1 MKKTHIF
8 IGLAILG
15 VAVHFIET
23 YDANAP
29 CFEIVEAGKPLHGD
43 ILLDKCK
50 GRTWTMVQDDTTL
63 SELGYVVEDGEDED
77 SKAGDESEEVD
88 ILAAAE
94 ALESTEKSADEKT
107 AKETQDEVSEETTDS
122 SSDEDLTS
130 LTVAELKARLKSAG
144 KPVSGK
150 KDELIAR
157 LQE

>member
-63 SELGYVVEDGEDED
+63 SELGYVVEDGEDEEIKTVVWTRVSRGGGIVSLD
-77 SKAGDESEEVD
+77 RKA
-88 ILAAAE
+88 
-94 ALESTEKSADEKT
+94 EK
-107 AKETQDEVSEETTDS
+107 
-122 SSDEDLTS
+122 
-130 LTVAELKARLKSAG
+130 
-144 KPVSGK
+144 
-150 KDELIAR
+150 
-157 LQE
+157 